1 MSKTGSLV
9 KFTQIDP
16 TIAVNLHILN
26 AGYELVE
33 GANIGILEF

>member
-26 AGYELVE
+26 AGDELQGMSFRSV
-33 GANIGILEF
+33 AI